1 MIIWKCPNPQCN
13 VNNVVQIDQDV
24 ILNGQKEIVRTYD
37 TQCSNCLKKYQIILN
52 TKLKEL
58 KIKDNS

>member
-1 MIIWKCPNPQCN
+1 MIIWKCPNPHCN

-58 KIKDNS
+58 KIKDKS